1 MVAWDLSGPGRYVVE
16 HLECISPPMEQPV
29 WLIFIGPLNK
39 MMFCDK
45 NRCCILLGIICNRE
59 FKKTTTATGTS
70 LNKWFNEWEQWLFT
84 CVIILG
90 TFLCRSL
97 QNNNVKWPNF
107 ALCEEVERVPQ
118 GIIFEIYISNWFN
131 AESHNRFRDSLD
143 KEKQAKW
150 LKSIARFVSKIKSI
164 FNRRCPRRRLR
175 SFFSS
180 LILSLKP

>member
-1 MVAWDLSGPGRYVVE
+1 MSTSVGQLGGVSLSFEKR
-16 HLECISPPMEQPV
+16 V
-29 WLIFIGPLNK
+29 W
-39 MMFCDK
+39 
-45 NRCCILLGIICNRE
+45 
-59 FKKTTTATGTS
+59 KTMTATATATRTS
-70 LNKWFNEWEQWLFT
+70 LNKGFDEQNNGT

-164 FNRRCPRRRLR
+164 FNRRCSRRRLR